1 MSISTIGRRL
11 ALALALAL
19 AASGAASLRAQGPRP
34 QFVPIQPELFAAGGA
49 LANAFAD
56 IDQDGDLDLFV
67 GFNGTPNRLYVNNG
81 GTFRDIAA
89 EAGVADARAT
99 RAAAWSDVDADGD
112 PDLLLGFTPGA
123 GPVLRLYR
131 NDGAHFTDITAASG
145 LTVETGAVRQPAF
158 IDVDGDGDLDL
169 FVAFRDRANMLYRNS
184 GGVFTDVAASV
195 GLADIRK
202 SVGAVWFDYQQDG
215 DLDLYVANQDG
226 DANGF
231 FRNDAGT
238 FTDIAETVGLAWG
251 GRGEKV
257 ATQGTVRPCVA
268 DVNNDGVADIFSAN
282 YGPNGLFLGSAN
294 GTFRDVSAAWGV
306 AIDGRYD
313 TCAFADVDHDGLLDL
328 YVNGTVSATESF
340 RDYLFVRVATT
351 KATAYVDITPANL
364 LALTASHG
372 VQWAD
377 VDGDGALDLALAGSR
392 PEASHPVLRTVLPAA
407 VARRSLQ
414 VRAVDANGRA
424 TLAGAEVRVY
434 AAGTRALLATRWVDA
449 GSGYDAQ
456 SDMPVHIGL
465 TSMKPVDVEV
475 TALVRGSRVATT
487 VRRVSPAAYAKRA
500 LVVRVTTPR
509 SGAAA
514 SGPRAPGRIPVVI
527 ETTRGTITALV
538 DSARAPISA
547 TNFLRHVDS
556 LAYDGGRFHRAVTM
570 QNQPSDTVRIEV
582 IQGGPNA
589 SRLGARFAPI
599 PLERTRDTG
608 LRHRD
613 GTLSMARGGPESAT
627 SDFFI
632 CIGDQPALDFGGHR
646 NLDGQGFAAF
656 GEVTSGMDVVRAIQR
671 SPVTAQALSP
681 PVRIVRIRRATVSL
695 VPATEPVRPARQL

>member
-1 MSISTIGRRL
+1 MFRRL
-11 ALALALAL
+11 LAVALLMSVT
-19 AASGAASLRAQGPRP
+19 AAHPVQSRP
-34 QFVPIQPELFAAGGA
+34 VFQAIQPELFAAGGA

-67 GFNGTPNRLYVNNG
+67 GFNGTPNRLYLNSG
-81 GTFRDIAA
+81 GTFRDIAM
-89 EAGVADARAT
+89 EAGVADARST
-99 RAAAWSDVDADGD
+99 RAAAWSDIDADGD

-131 NDGAHFTDITAASG
+131 NDGARFTDITAASG
-145 LTVETGAVRQPAF
+145 LTVETGAVRQPVF

-169 FVAFRDRANMLYRNS
+169 FVAFRDRANMLYHNS
-184 GGVFTDVAASV
+184 GGVFSDVAVSV
-195 GLADIRK
+195 GLADKRK

-215 DLDLYVANQDG
+215 DFDLYVANQDG

-231 FRNDAGT
+231 FRNDGGT
-238 FTDIAETVGLAWG
+238 FTDVAEQIGLAWG
-251 GRGEKV
+251 GRGVKV

-268 DVNNDGVADIFSAN
+268 DVNNDGVADIVTAN
-282 YGPNGLFLGSAN
+282 YGPNGLFLGAAN
-294 GTFRDVSAAWGV
+294 GSFRDVSAAWRV

-313 TCAFADVDHDGLLDL
+313 TCALADIDHDGLIDL

-340 RDYLFVRVATT
+340 RDYLFVRAGS
-351 KATAYVDITPANL
+351 AQTPAFVDVTPDNV

-377 VDGDGALDLALAGSR
+377 VDGDGGLDLALAGSR
-392 PEASHPVLRTVLPAA
+392 PEASHPVLRNALPTAI
-407 VARRSLQ
+407 ARRSLQ
-414 VRAVDANGRA
+414 VRVVDANGRA

-434 AAGTRALLATRWVDA
+434 TAGTRQLLATRFVDA

-456 SDMPVHIGL
+456 SDMPVHVGL
-465 TSMKPVDVEV
+465 TSMKPVDVVV
-475 TALVRGSRVATT
+475 TALVDGARVTST
-487 VRRVSPAAYAKRA
+487 VRRVSPATYAKRS
-500 LVVRVTTPR
+500 LVMRI
-509 SGAAA
+509 AA
-514 SGPRAPGRIPVVI
+514 PRAGRIPVVI
-527 ETTRGTITALV
+527 ETTRGAITVLV

-547 TNFLRHVDS
+547 TNFLRYVDS

-570 QNQPSDTVRIEV
+570 QNQPTDTVRIEV

-589 SRLGARFAPI
+589 SRVGARFAPV

-613 GTLSMARGGPESAT
+613 GTLSMARGGPDSAT

-656 GEVTSGMDVVRAIQR
+656 GTVTSGMDIVRAVQR
-671 SPVTAQALSP
+671 SPVTAQAITP
-681 PVRIVRIRRATVSL
+681 PVQIVRIRRG
-695 VPATEPVRPARQL
+695 AR